1 VRPEAPDDT
10 GTDVG
15 LAPAG
20 EGRIRRG
27 WRLSKIAWRLVREDG
42 AMLVIALLGALAG
55 VVSVAIVFGFAGYF
69 SSPSPSRGR
78 LALVVLIAA
87 WPTTFVSVF
96 FNVALAAAADAAM
109 DGRRLTFKQAL
120 GVPVSKL
127 GQIAVWSLLAAGV
140 GVLLHQLAERIPWGG
155 RIASWLLGVAWG
167 LLTIFAVPV
176 LAIEGCGA
184 PRCLRRSGEL
194 LRKRWG
200 EAAAGGLTITA
211 WMVVLSM
218 PAAILLGA
226 GVALLPFA
234 PAAGVALLIAGLVA
248 LMLVS
253 GVASAI
259 RQVFAV
265 ALYHY
270 TANRSIRGGFPQSA
284 LDDPF
289 TKRRRRGLFRRR

>member
-1 VRPEAPDDT
+1 
-10 GTDVG
+10 
-15 LAPAG
+15 
-20 EGRIRRG
+20 
-27 WRLSKIAWRLVREDG
+27 
-42 AMLVIALLGALAG
+42 
-55 VVSVAIVFGFAGYF
+55 
-69 SSPSPSRGR
+69 
-78 LALVVLIAA
+78 
-87 WPTTFVSVF
+87 
-96 FNVALAAAADAAM
+96 M
-109 DGRRLTFKQAL
+109 DGRRLTLEQAL
-120 GVPVSKL
+120 GVSVSKL

-194 LRKRWG
+194 LRTRWG
-200 EAAAGGLTITA
+200 EAAAGGLSITA
-211 WMVVLSM
+211 WMVACSI
-218 PAAILLGA
+218 PAAILLCA

-234 PAAGVALLIAGLVA
+234 PAAGVALLVAGFTA

-270 TANRSIRGGFPQSA
+270 AADGSVRGGFPRAA

-289 TKRRRRGLFRRR
+289 TKRRRRGLFGRR